1 MRAMSTISSFGTAA
15 LFLMFADPV
24 AAQETSPGKPFLE
37 KNAFYLS
44 SAGFRPKFAND
55 AAGQKAL
62 RAMPAHRF
70 VIHTVDGKTR
80 YLYADPK
87 GCVCIFVGSKDN
99 YESYRSIVAQPL
111 GPAPDDVAADY
122 KTNAQTMLNDPLGSG
137 SIYEPDTLAD
147 YLQDY
152 Y

>member
-1 MRAMSTISSFGTAA
+1 MSPSLSFGTAA
-15 LFLMFADPV
+15 LFLMCADPV
-24 AAQETSPGKPFLE
+24 AGQDVSPGKPFLE
-37 KNAFYLS
+37 KNAFYLT

-55 AAGQKAL
+55 AAGKKAL

-70 VIHTVDGKTR
+70 VIHSINGKTR

-99 YESYRSIVAQPL
+99 YESYRSIVTQPL

-122 KTNAQTMLNDPLGSG
+122 KTNAQTMLNDPLGSD

-147 YLQDY
+147 YLQNY

>member
-1 MRAMSTISSFGTAA
+1 MRAISTISSFGTAA
-15 LFLMFADPV
+15 LFLMFVDPV

-70 VIHTVDGKTR
+70 VIHAVDGKTR

>member
-1 MRAMSTISSFGTAA
+1 MRAISTISSFGTAA
-15 LFLMFADPV
+15 LFLMFVDPV

-70 VIHTVDGKTR
+70 VIHAVDGKTR

-122 KTNAQTMLNDPLGSG
+122 KTNAQTMLNDPLGGG